1 MTLSCPI
8 RFTRLAA
15 GVLAVLPAL
24 AAAADTWYVATNGVD
39 TAVGSEAAPFRS
51 IQHAAELAQ
60 PGDTVTIRGGTYR
73 ESVVPSR
80 SGEAGRPIVFR
91 GAPGERVV
99 IDGSDPVGGWKTWKD
114 GIAQASMA
122 GDWFSRATPGDGRNL
137 YDAAVHNQA
146 NQVFVDGAMV
156 ILARWPNSKGLD
168 PSFPGKAKCEKFISK
183 SRDKEKNWTTG
194 VLEDAQFDL
203 TATQAVGA
211 QIMVQPN
218 HGAWSWLFTG
228 RVTAVEGKRFT
239 YVSRSD
245 SGQDFSQDKLHDKSR
260 YYLFDKL
267 ELLDAPGEW
276 YHDKQSGVLYLKS
289 PDGRPLDGRVS
300 AKKREF
306 AFDLSGLSHI
316 VIRDLAIHACTIT
329 TDHHAGGDNIPYDEN
344 GGTRYP
350 WQNAAHKLPTEPHHQ
365 IDAYRDAPSREVVL
379 ENLDATYLSHFT
391 DVSGHFF
398 CQWGQSSGIVL
409 SGRNHRIAGC
419 RIRWS
424 AGNGITLLGRE
435 HRAIGNLIEDTGY
448 AANDCG
454 AVHTGVTDRC
464 SSDHEIAWNTMRRIG
479 RSGLLPRNMYRSLA
493 AGDSDW
499 KGRIH
504 HNDISQFGIQ
514 DWDVGGVYALGD
526 GRYLRFDHNL
536 IHDAYENVDDLG
548 DGAFTA
554 SGIYPDYGSTWIID
568 HNAIW
573 NVEWGI
579 HLQNQSD
586 KNQPAGYLVF
596 NNTVA
601 VRMLGGQPSMHG
613 PYGIVRNSDAANQES
628 RIEDNVLVLLDSSA
642 RYKPVDFVSDSAVS
656 RMVEGNVT
664 GTSLESLG
672 LTGGKIFPAALVP
685 TAKSSEIAGRSGKRA
700 ITTAAGL
707 PVPPIDASPD
717 RGAFA
722 VGVEP
727 WQAGHQA
734 WPDLV
739 QTVPVAKPVTPIA
752 VAPAGAKALPQVDK
766 PAADPTAAMAGP
778 IVTPDNGIPT
788 SLIVCGILAAVIGLV
803 AILVLRNRKPPRRR

>member
-1 MTLSCPI
+1 MSHLP
-8 RFTRLAA
+8 RLALL
-15 GVLAVLPAL
+15 LAATLPAMAAEFVVATTGDDTAAGSSSSPL
-24 AAAADTWYVATNGVD
+24 RSISAAAAKAG
-39 TAVGSEAAPFRS
+39 
-51 IQHAAELAQ
+51 
-60 PGDTVTIRGGTYR
+60 PGDTVTIRAGTYR
-73 ESVVPSR
+73 ESVVPPR

-99 IDGSDPVGGWKTWKD
+99 IDGSDPVGGWKPWKD
-114 GIAQASMA
+114 GIEQAPMA
-122 GDWFSRATPGDGRNL
+122 GDWFSRATPGDGEHL
-137 YDAAVHNQA
+137 YDARVHNQA
-146 NQVFVDGAMV
+146 DQVFVDGSMV

-168 PSFPGKAKCEKFISK
+168 PSFPGKATCEKFISK
-183 SRDKEKNWTTG
+183 SRDKERNWTTA
-194 VLEDAQFDL
+194 VLEDAQFEL
-203 TATQAVGA
+203 TATQAIGA

-218 HGAWSWLFTG
+218 YNAWAWLFTG
-228 RVTAVEGKRFT
+228 RVTAVEGTRFT

-245 SGQDFSQDKLHDKSR
+245 AGKDFSQDKLDDHSR

-276 YHDKQSGVLYLKS
+276 YHDKQAGTLYLKS
-289 PDGRPLDGRVS
+289 PDGKPLDGRVA

-329 TDHHAGGDNIPYDEN
+329 TDHDAGGDNIPYDEN

-350 WQNAAHKLPTEPHHQ
+350 WRNAAHGLPTEPFHQ
-365 IDAYRDAPSREVVL
+365 IDTYRDAPSREVVL

-435 HRAIGNLIEDTGY
+435 HQVLGNLIEDTDY
-448 AANDCG
+448 AATDCA
-454 AVHTGVTDRC
+454 AVHTGATDRI
-464 SSDHEIAWNTMRRIG
+464 SSDHEIAWNTMLRTG
-479 RSGLLPRNMYRSLA
+479 RSGLLPRYMYRSLA

-514 DWDVGGVYALGD
+514 DWDVGGVYGAGP

-568 HNAIW
+568 HNVIW

-579 HLQNQSD
+579 HLQNQAD
-586 KNQPAGYLVF
+586 HKTPAGYLVF

-601 VRMLGGQPSMHG
+601 VRRLGGQPNSYG
-613 PYGIVRNSDAANQES
+613 PFGVVRNSDAPNQDTQ
-628 RIEDNVLVLLDSSA
+628 IADNILLLLSPSGGGG
-642 RYKPVDFVSDSAVS
+642 YKPIDFSSDPALNRLVD
-656 RMVEGNVT
+656 GNAT
-664 GTSLESLG
+664 GTSMESLR
-672 LTGGKIFPAALVP
+672 LTAGKNFPAALVP
-685 TAKSSEIAGRSGKRA
+685 TSEASEIVGKAAKRLIA
-700 ITTAAGL
+700 SSAGL
-707 PVPPIDASPD
+707 PVPSFDSSAD

-722 VGVEP
+722 VGAEP
-727 WQAGHQA
+727 WNAGHQA
-734 WPDLV
+734 WPERV
-739 QTVPVAKPVTPIA
+739 QTVPVAKPNMPSAAGPVGA
-752 VAPAGAKALPQVDK
+752 EAPPQVVDK
-766 PAADPTAAMAGP
+766 PAANPPAAMTGP
-778 IVTPDNGIPT
+778 IVAPNSGIPT
-788 SLIVCGILAAVIGLV
+788 GLIVFGFLAAVVGLV
-803 AILVLRNRKPPRRR
+803 AVMVLSNRKPPRRRR